1 MSVITFYRGCEQIQR
16 TFSGRPSLRSLL
28 LEAGLPFPMPCGGN
42 HTCGKCKVRCAG
54 QLAPPCAEEAE
65 RLSPEERSQGIR
77 LACYVQVL
85 GDASVWLPE
94 QEVDTLS
101 AVVLPAHTLRKKG
114 WGLAVDIGTTTVA
127 AQLYRLE
134 DGRIYGEAL
143 GANEQAGFGAD
154 VISRIE
160 HSNQHGVA
168 PLTECIHQQLERM
181 AASCMAQAGVSA
193 LDCAVVTGNTTMLHF
208 WEGLDPRGIAVAPFV
223 PVSLFGGPGACTLGG
238 VPPYLPPCLG
248 AYVGADITCA
258 VLASGLMDHPEE
270 TALLIDL
277 GTNGEIVLAHG
288 GTLYCAST
296 AMGPAFEGA
305 GLSCG
310 MQAAP
315 GAITAIRPD
324 GRGGVTVEVLG
335 SGAAEGL
342 CGSGVL
348 DAAAALL
355 ELGIM
360 DETGLLDDEAPGIT
374 QREELSAWQIPGT
387 QVFLT
392 QKDIRQIQLAKAAV
406 CAGICTLL
414 EEAGLTPEAVDRLY
428 IAGGFGHHM
437 NRDSTARIGLFP
449 PVLAPRA
456 RVLGNAALAGA
467 AAVLLDEAFLDTL
480 SAIRSRAREI
490 PLSGNRLF
498 SEYYMEHMLFA
509 SES

>member
-42 HTCGKCKVRCAG
+42 HTCGKCKVRCSG

-181 AASCMAQAGVSA
+181 ASSCMAQAGVSA

-223 PVSLFGGPGACTLGG
+223 PVSLSTLRN
-238 VPPYLPPCLG
+238 
-248 AYVGADITCA
+248 
-258 VLASGLMDHPEE
+258 S
-270 TALLIDL
+270 
-277 GTNGEIVLAHG
+277 
-288 GTLYCAST
+288 S
-296 AMGPAFEGA
+296 
-305 GLSCG
+305 S
-310 MQAAP
+310 
-315 GAITAIRPD
+315 
-324 GRGGVTVEVLG
+324 
-335 SGAAEGL
+335 
-342 CGSGVL
+342 
-348 DAAAALL
+348 
-355 ELGIM
+355 
-360 DETGLLDDEAPGIT
+360 
-374 QREELSAWQIPGT
+374 SA
-387 QVFLT
+387 
-392 QKDIRQIQLAKAAV
+392 R
-406 CAGICTLL
+406 
-414 EEAGLTPEAVDRLY
+414 
-428 IAGGFGHHM
+428 
-437 NRDSTARIGLFP
+437 
-449 PVLAPRA
+449 
-456 RVLGNAALAGA
+456 
-467 AAVLLDEAFLDTL
+467 
-480 SAIRSRAREI
+480 
-490 PLSGNRLF
+490 
-498 SEYYMEHMLFA
+498 
-509 SES
+509 